1 MMDNHTAKAARSL
14 WAETAPTLR
23 QMQREGAA
31 LLEPVSGES
40 AGFEAGQLLLA
51 ACDISAVAF
60 TLQGQ
65 REASQ
70 GEGEK
75 FLSFLE
81 RRLSGEPLQYIL
93 GEWEFYGL
101 PLRVGPGVL
110 VPRPDTETAVEAA
123 LELLTGREKPV
134 VADLCSG
141 SGAIAL
147 ALWSQCPDARVLAV
161 ELSPQ
166 ALPYLRENVK
176 AICQGGR
183 EPVQVVEGDVL
194 SGLKLPPLDLLVS
207 NPPYLTAGEMEELS
221 PEVRREPAMD
231 LLGGEDGLLFYQ
243 EITRL
248 YRRCLKPGGA
258 LVYEVGYQQADQVRD
273 ILMEFGFQQVGCRK
287 DLAGIRRCVFGLYP
301 GGEQG

>member
-1 MMDNHTAKAARSL
+1 MSSFC
-14 WAETAPTLR
+14 
-23 QMQREGAA
+23 
-31 LLEPVSGES
+31 LLYTS
-40 AGFEAGQLLLA
+40 
-51 ACDISAVAF
+51 
-60 TLQGQ
+60 
-65 REASQ
+65 
-70 GEGEK
+70 
-75 FLSFLE
+75 
-81 RRLSGEPLQYIL
+81 L

-110 VPRPDTETAVEAA
+110 VPRPDTETAVETA
-123 LELLTGREKPV
+123 LELLTGRENPV

-147 ALWSQCPDARVLAV
+147 ALWSQCPGARVLAV

-166 ALPYLRENVK
+166 ALLYLRENIE

-194 SGLKLPPLDLLVS
+194 LGLKLPQLDLLVS

-221 PEVRREPAMD
+221 PEVRREPAMA
-231 LLGGEDGLLFYQ
+231 LLGGEDGLLFYR

-258 LVYEVGYQQADQVRD
+258 LVYEVGYRQADQVRD
-273 ILMEFGFQQVGCRK
+273 ILMELGFQQVGCRR

-301 GGEQG
+301 GEEQS